1 MERFQQAGSKCPE
14 KFISQIETYLR
25 GDLDEA
31 EIDEFE
37 KTFFESDDCLKELQ
51 LRKELRDLIKQDGK
65 TLFPEFLPSEGV
77 GTVAINSKA
86 PVKTASAKIYW
97 SLSVA
102 ATVLCLVFFLVPQ
115 AHQKPLKLNEKA
127 NSFTAAF
134 LSSQKDLRFRG
145 SSYFEIVSS
154 QVSRS
159 QTIELLEPIKNYVY
173 RGKLAFRWRLL
184 KSGSNPLPAL
194 RLAIFTNKDQ
204 EILRA
209 NITGGEFVL
218 RNELQPGLY
227 YWSLEDEEDT
237 VGVGRFLVPAKEMI
251 EG

>member
-1 MERFQQAGSKCPE
+1 MERSQQTGSKCPE
-14 KFISQIETYLR
+14 KFISQIDTYLR

-37 KTFFESDDCLKELQ
+37 QTFFENDDCLKELQ
-51 LRKELRDLIKQDGK
+51 LRKDLRDLVKQDGK
-65 TLFPEFLPSEGV
+65 TLFPEFMPSDGV
-77 GTVAINSKA
+77 GAVALGSGA
-86 PVKTASAKIYW
+86 PVKAAPAKVYW
-97 SLSVA
+97 PLSVA
-102 ATVLCLVFFLVPQ
+102 ATVLCLVFFLVPDT
-115 AHQKPLKLNEKA
+115 HQKPLKLSEKA
-127 NSFTAAF
+127 NSFSAAF

-145 SSYFEIVSS
+145 SSYFDIVSS
-154 QVSRS
+154 QVSRN

-209 NITGGEFVL
+209 NIIGGEFVL
-218 RNELQPGLY
+218 RNELEPGLY

-237 VGVGRFLVPAKEMI
+237 VGVGRFLVPAEDMI
-251 EG
+251 EE